1 MHVKCA
7 LIDRYGL
14 GIACN
19 ACCSLIRTRAHPN
32 APSTHMAHF
41 SSSPALLGGAAL
53 ASVVVV
59 DVVSVAGAVAGAVY
73 AVDVAD
79 RDFALLASVAGVVV
93 VSALV
98 VAVVVGDVVVD
109 VVANAGA
116 VFVAASADVNFARLI
131 VVVSASLLN
140 AAVAVLER
148 FPLACSSTD
157 LALPVVVAAVAGVLC
172 LCPACDSCVVVVSLA
187 CFLVVPLLLVR

>member
-1 MHVKCA
+1 
-7 LIDRYGL
+7 
-14 GIACN
+14 
-19 ACCSLIRTRAHPN
+19 
-32 APSTHMAHF
+32 MAHF

-140 AAVAVLER
+140 AAVVVAVLER